1 MRQELPTKTVFDVG
15 DRVLVRGMGT
25 GFVAKPLSTFAL
37 LNAALCSCLVELDS
51 GDVIFVPFDEVVNLE
66 PIMPSA
72 DLEALRKAVRAL
84 AEAAKK
90 NSQATPAKSPPPRYD
105 EVYAQGVEWLESQQ
119 SELAQEAHFE
129 FEKEFFETSM
139 SGTLPKGH
147 CLIVYGPPK
156 TGKTYGE
163 T

>member
-1 MRQELPTKTVFDVG
+1 MRQELLTKTVFDVG
-15 DRVLVRGMGT
+15 DRVLVRGIGT
-25 GFVAKPLSTFAL
+25 GFLTTAPTTF
-37 LNAALCSCLVELDS
+37 SQFVTVELDS
-51 GDVIFVPFDEVVNLE
+51 GLSYGTYLRELVQLE
-66 PIMPSA
+66 PIMSDT

-84 AEAAKK
+84 AEAAKE

-105 EVYAQGVEWLESQQ
+105 EVYAQGVEWLERQQ
-119 SELAQEAHFE
+119 SELAQEASFE

-147 CLIVYGPPK
+147 CLIIYGPPK
-156 TGKTYGE
+156 TGKNYGE